1 METGVHDDCKLD
13 AVLSLSLSLSLS
25 WEDAEDVP
33 TLAPLNIYG

>member
-13 AVLSLSLSLSLS
+13 AVLSLSLS

-33 TLAPLNIYG
+33 TLVVIL